1 MKGLK
6 RILATSLVGL
16 MACSMVACDVSG
28 KNPNDAPNDTGDTVK
43 GYSYLAIDIN
53 PSLELL
59 VNGETVVSVKACN
72 EDAAVLL
79 SGENLENMTVEEATE
94 KVVELAEELGY
105 LNEENDDVKIT
116 VSADEEEFIEKLI
129 EKAEQGAKLG
139 SELAK
144 VNHSDRSADIR
155 KVKKLQEENAELF
168 NKLTPSKLRL
178 IEAIMEYDETMTYE
192 LGASMKVSE
201 LAEMLDGL
209 ATEFKDIVGSEIE
222 ELFNAK
228 YEEMKRLAKNQI
240 AVIYGEDYKALWDR
254 YIALEKLVKE
264 IKMKAE
270 NVTIS
275 EQDKQTIK
283 IGRAHV

>member
-6 RILATSLVGL
+6 RILATFLVGL

-28 KNPNDAPNDTGDTVK
+28 KNPNDTPNDTGDTVK

-116 VSADEEEFIEKLI
+116 VS
-129 EKAEQGAKLG
+129 
-139 SELAK
+139 
-144 VNHSDRSADIR
+144 H
-155 KVKKLQEENAELF
+155 
-168 NKLTPSKLRL
+168 
-178 IEAIMEYDETMTYE
+178 
-192 LGASMKVSE
+192 
-201 LAEMLDGL
+201 
-209 ATEFKDIVGSEIE
+209 
-222 ELFNAK
+222 
-228 YEEMKRLAKNQI
+228 
-240 AVIYGEDYKALWDR
+240 
-254 YIALEKLVKE
+254 
-264 IKMKAE
+264 
-270 NVTIS
+270 
-275 EQDKQTIK
+275 
-283 IGRAHV
+283 